1 MNDTRLFPSEPVDVL
16 VIGAGPAGSV
26 AAALARRAGYS
37 VRILEKLEFPR
48 FQIGESLLPQC
59 MTILEQAGML
69 KAVEDFGFQ
78 YKNGA
83 QIARADKV
91 VDFVFS
97 NKTSPGHDYTY
108 QVTRA
113 DFDLLLAR
121 EAEKQGAELHFKTE
135 ITAVDFSAVGQGG
148 RAVVQ
153 SRDEHGVQAVHHAR
167 FVLDASGYGR
177 TLPRLLKLDKPASFP
192 VRAAVFMHVEDH
204 IEDAMFDRNKIRVG
218 IHPQHGE
225 VWYWLIP
232 LSEGR
237 CSVGVVASDEFLRMD
252 GEDADTRLW
261 QMVNEEPGMKRMLR
275 NARQLWPA
283 KEIRG
288 YASSVTRLHGPG
300 YALLGN
306 AGEFLDPVF
315 SSGVTIAMNSAAYAV
330 AAMDR
335 ELKGE
340 AVDWE
345 VDFAQVLMLGVET
358 FRGYVETWYEGAL
371 QEVMFSSMQPVRLR
385 NMMCGVL
392 AGYAWDKTNPY
403 VGQSGRRLRTMAQ
416 IIKSQGLSQLP
427 RPAAQPVH

>member
-1 MNDTRLFPSEPVDVL
+1 MSASAVPQSDIDVL
-16 VIGAGPAGSV
+16 VIGAGPAGAV

-37 VRILEKLEFPR
+37 VRMLEKLEFPR

-59 MTILEQAGML
+59 MTVLEQAGML

-78 YKNGA
+78 FKNGA
-83 QIARADKV
+83 QIARGDKV
-91 VDFVFS
+91 VDFEFS
-97 NKTSPGHDYTY
+97 HKSSPGHDYTY

-121 EAEKQGAELHFKTE
+121 EAEKQGAELQFRTE

-148 RAVVQ
+148 RAVVT
-153 SRDEHGVQAVHHAR
+153 SRDAEGIEAVHRAR
-167 FVLDASGYGR
+167 FVMDASGYGR
-177 TLPRLLKLDKPASFP
+177 TLPRLLALDKPANFP
-192 VRAAVFMHVEDH
+192 VRAALFMHVEDH
-204 IEDAMFDRNKIRVG
+204 IDDARFDRNKIRVG
-218 IHPQHGE
+218 IHPKHGD

-232 LSEGR
+232 LSDGR
-237 CSVGVVASDEFLRMD
+237 CSVGVVASDEFLQL
-252 GEDADTRLW
+252 EDANADARLW
-261 QMVNEEPGMKRMLR
+261 QLVNEEPGMKRMLR

-283 KEIRG
+283 KAIRG

-315 SSGVTIAMNSAAYAV
+315 SSGVTIAMNSAALAV

-335 ELKGE
+335 ELRGE
-340 AVDWE
+340 TVDWE
-345 VDFAQVLMLGVET
+345 TDFAERLMLGVDT

-371 QEVMFSSMQPVRLR
+371 QEVMFSSVQPPRLR

-392 AGYAWDKTNPY
+392 AGYAWDKNNPY

-416 IIKSQGLSQLP
+416 LIKSQGLSQLP
-427 RPAAQPVH
+427 EPVL

>member
-1 MNDTRLFPSEPVDVL
+1 MSATTQFPTADVDVL
-16 VIGAGPAGSV
+16 VIGAGPAGAV
-26 AAALARRAGYS
+26 AAALARKAGYS
-37 VRILEKLEFPR
+37 VRMLEKLEFPR

-59 MTILEQAGML
+59 MTILEQAGLL

-78 YKNGA
+78 YKDGA
-83 QIARADKV
+83 QIARGDKV

-97 NKTSPGHDYTY
+97 NKTSPGHGYTY

-121 EAEKQGAELHFKTE
+121 EAEKQGAELHFRTE
-135 ITAVDFSAVGQGG
+135 ITAVDFSAVAHGG
-148 RAVVQ
+148 RALVT
-153 SRDEHGVQAVHHAR
+153 SRDEAGVASVHRAR

-177 TLPRLLKLDKPASFP
+177 TLPRLLDLDKPANFP
-192 VRAAVFMHVEDH
+192 VRAAVFMHVEDR
-204 IEDAMFDRNKIRVG
+204 IEDAMFDRHKIRVG
-218 IHPQHGE
+218 IHPEHGE

-232 LSEGR
+232 LAQGR
-237 CSVGVVASDEFLRMD
+237 CSVGVVASDEFLRLD
-252 GEDADTRLW
+252 GADADTRLW
-261 QMVNEEPGMKRMLR
+261 QMVNEEPGMRRMLK

-288 YASSVTRLHGPG
+288 YASSVKRLHGPG

-315 SSGVTIAMNSAAYAV
+315 SSGVTIAMNSAAFAV

-335 ELKGE
+335 ELRGE
-340 AVDWE
+340 VVDWDA
-345 VDFAQVLMLGVET
+345 DFAQALMLGVET

-371 QEVMFSSMQPVRLR
+371 QEVMFSTVQPTRLR

-392 AGYAWDKTNPY
+392 AGYAWDTANPY
-403 VGQSGRRLRTMAQ
+403 VGQSGRRLRAMAQ
-416 IIKSQGLSQLP
+416 IIRSQGHSGLP
-427 RPAAQPVH
+427 QPVH

>member
-1 MNDTRLFPSEPVDVL
+1 MNTSPPFASASIDVL
-16 VIGAGPAGSV
+16 VIGAGPAGAV

-37 VRILEKLEFPR
+37 VRMLEKLEFPR

-83 QIARADKV
+83 QIARGDKL

-97 NKTSPGHDYTY
+97 NKASPGHDYTY

-121 EAEKQGAELHFKTE
+121 EAEKQGAELHFNTE
-135 ITAVDFSAVGQGG
+135 ITAVDFSAMAQGG
-148 RAVVQ
+148 RALVT
-153 SRDEHGVQAVHHAR
+153 SRDQAGIETVHQAR

-177 TLPRLLKLDKPASFP
+177 TLPRLLKLDKPANFP
-192 VRAAVFMHVEDH
+192 VRAAVFMHVEDR
-204 IEDAMFDRNKIRVG
+204 IEDALFDRQKIRVG

-237 CSVGVVASDEFLRMD
+237 CSVGVVAADEFLRMD
-252 GEDADTRLW
+252 GADADTRLW
-261 QMVNEEPGMKRMLR
+261 QMVNEEPGMRRMLK

-288 YASSVTRLHGPG
+288 YASSVTRLHGRG

-315 SSGVTIAMNSAAYAV
+315 SSGVTIAMNSAAFAV
-330 AAMDR
+330 AAMHR
-335 ELKGE
+335 ELQGE
-340 AVDWE
+340 TVDWE
-345 VDFAQVLMLGVET
+345 TDFAQALMLGVET

-392 AGYAWDKTNPY
+392 AGYAWDKKNPY
-403 VGQSGRRLRTMAQ
+403 VGHSGRRLRTMAQ
-416 IIKSQGLSQLP
+416 LIRSQGLSQLP
-427 RPAAQPVH
+427 QPAH

>member
-1 MNDTRLFPSEPVDVL
+1 MNECATTGGDIDVL
-16 VIGAGPAGSV
+16 VIGAGPAGAV

-37 VRILEKLEFPR
+37 VRMLEKLEFPR

-59 MTILEQAGML
+59 MCVLEQAGML

-83 QIARADKV
+83 QIARADRV

-97 NKTSPGHDYTY
+97 NKTSPGFDYTY

-135 ITAVDFSAVGQGG
+135 ITAVDFSAVEKGG
-148 RAVVQ
+148 RIEVV
-153 SRDEHGVQAVHHAR
+153 SRDSEGVEAGHSAR

-177 TLPRLLKLDKPASFP
+177 TLPRLLKLDKPANFP
-192 VRAAVFMHVEDH
+192 VRAALFTHVEDR
-204 IEDAMFDRNKIRVG
+204 IEDAAFDRNKIRVG
-218 IHPQHGE
+218 IHPEFGE

-237 CSVGVVASDEFLRMD
+237 CSVGVVAADEFLRLENL
-252 GEDADTRLW
+252 GGGTDADARLW
-261 QMVNEEPGMKRMLR
+261 QMVNEEPGMRRMLR

-283 KEIRG
+283 REIRG
-288 YASSVTRLHGPG
+288 YASSVTRLFGPG

-315 SSGVTIAMNSAAYAV
+315 SSGVTIAMNSATLAV
-330 AAMDR
+330 AAMHR
-335 ELKGE
+335 ELSGE
-340 AVDWE
+340 TVDWNTE
-345 VDFAQVLMLGVET
+345 FAEALMLGVDT

-371 QEVMFSSMQPVRLR
+371 QEVMFSASQPPRLR

-392 AGYAWDKTNPY
+392 AGYAWDKQNPY

-416 IIKSQGLSQLP
+416 IIRSQGLSQLP
-427 RPAAQPVH
+427 QPGH